1 MARLRPHL
9 LVLPSF
15 PPPSDLLLAPLQLV
29 FSEQVGM
36 TSSDSSSSI
45 RIVPSPGSRG
55 TGLGEPE
62 ASSSG
67 ASSGPPSPIDTRVLR
82 NLEVMKVGY
91 DLDTAVTEGSLAVI
105 RERYSI
111 PTEYGLHVPRSGQ
124 RPYSSDA
131 LGVCISVDAL
141 EAGLRFPLHPIIE
154 ECIRWWRISTSQV
167 APNSSR
173 YLVVYLGE
181 CRGVEIIPT
190 QDLFMACFR
199 LCKNR
204 MDLGDLRGMPK
215 VSEGKTSSVCAAVPA
230 REVGVCPVREA
241 PKTSSKRPIDAST
254 EQIDDPARRHKK
266 VKILSR
272 RHKSCHSEGGSRS
285 HSKGKE
291 PTAPV

>member
-141 EAGLRFPLHPIIE
+141 E
-154 ECIRWWRISTSQV
+154 V
-167 APNSSR
+167 
-173 YLVVYLGE
+173 
-181 CRGVEIIPT
+181 
-190 QDLFMACFR
+190 D
-199 LCKNR
+199 R

-215 VSEGKTSSVCAAVPA
+215 VSEGKTSSVRAAVPA